1 MGDTQEIDIG
11 NFTLVYRD
19 GDGKQRLIFVS
30 LNLKDK
36 IIIESPIRLNF
47 FCQVVLKAFVNNRL
61 PKDIC
66 SITDFLYAQRQ
77 SIDNQEFLV
86 LKESTTKIETVLSK
100 IAVMELQSILERFL
114 ARIDIFAPPPLFIEI
129 DEIET

>member
-1 MGDTQEIDIG
+1 MGDTHKIDIG
-11 NFTLVYRD
+11 NFTLVYKD

-47 FCQVVLKAFVNNRL
+47 FCQVVLKAFINNRL
-61 PKDIC
+61 PKNTC
-66 SITDFLYAQRQ
+66 SITDFLYAQRR

-86 LKESTTKIETVLSK
+86 LKESATRTETVLSK
-100 IAVMELQSILERFL
+100 IVVMELQSILERFL
-114 ARIDIFAPPPLFIEI
+114 ARIDIFKSPPAFYGN
-129 DEIET
+129 